1 MPSALRRHNLY
12 LREMVRDI
20 VLELV
25 GRALYAVGA
34 AFGYVGVDHGGFEV
48 SVAQEFLDGADVV
61 SVFEEVRPEEMS
73 KGVASRTLWEA

>member
-48 SVAQEFLDGADVV
+48 SVASPPRSPPLVTPG
-61 SVFEEVRPEEMS
+61 
-73 KGVASRTLWEA
+73 SRHCSPKDST